1 MTLPNEVRE
10 AAIAAVIENIGPII
24 GNPEY
29 LARPGNVERLEA
41 RRRNAAASHVDAALS
56 ALEAAGWEVNRKGTR
71 EALALAAERLAVAAS
86 RIDRAD
92 TEFGFRVWADEARN
106 VAGRAIVDLAAE
118 PQFRLTLSEE
128 ARAEIERLERANAAA
143 AANLGNIL
151 IGSAS
156 NPKEKPDV

>member
-1 MTLPNEVRE
+1 MSVPDD
-10 AAIAAVIENIGPII
+10 VIEKRAEAIYATWSYDPAFVPWTPH
-24 GNPEY
+24 GNS
-29 LARPGNVERLEA
+29 LMQDKAHQQARLELA
-41 RRRNAAASHVDAALS
+41 DALS

-92 TEFGFRVWADEARN
+92 TEFGFRMWADEARN
-106 VAGRAIVDLAAE
+106 VAGRAVVDLTAE
-118 PQFRLTLSEE
+118 PQFRVTLSEE

-156 NPKEKPDV
+156 KRAKHDR